1 MSSTLLPNSTN
12 ISNEMPKNLIAK
24 GINTETSSKNDTSEE
39 KGSFLNLILSKITR
53 KEKVDATSTTVQ
65 DAKKAPQL
73 DENMLLKEATFVQ
86 ILQLLEQLSGSSKL
100 GKIGNFDDKLKN
112 LLQNSAVLE
121 EFKNAKSLKDILA
134 LSKKYDLGLEKITI
148 TQKDIKQLEKT
159 FPNLAKEGF
168 FQPKKT
174 IIASEV
180 LLKKSKQIATPKETN
195 IQNSTNNTPTT
206 LSKILKELE
215 NKKSPKKIDKSYTT
229 TAKADSTITEK
240 TKTPTSK
247 IDILPQTEK
256 VRHSSSSLTQET
268 TLNIQSKTVQNR
280 LSSDIIN
287 QTIAK
292 ETLQETNAQ
301 EVSKTSEINTNIAKN
316 NKTQLNT
323 KSVDIKQTFNTFAN
337 DFKEQVEQYKPPLM
351 KVQLA
356 LNPKHLGEMEVT
368 IINRGT
374 NLHVNFASNTQA
386 MNLFIQNQAEFKNS
400 LVNMGF
406 TNLEMNFS
414 DERKGHEHKKEN
426 SSSDSQSEGED
437 FEELTKNEDTI
448 LDMVIPDYV

>member
-1 MSSTLLPNSTN
+1 MSSTLLPNSAN
-12 ISNEMPKNLIAK
+12 ISNEMPKNIVSQGTGGEAT
-24 GINTETSSKNDTSEE
+24 NVNDTTDD
-39 KGSFLNLILSKITR
+39 KGSFLNLILSKIAGEEKAKTASTLLPIIEDT
-53 KEKVDATSTTVQ
+53 KEMPK
-65 DAKKAPQL
+65 L
-73 DENMLLKEATFVQ
+73 DENILLKEATFVQ
-86 ILQLLEQLSGSSKL
+86 ILQLLEQLTGSTKL

-112 LLQNSAVLE
+112 LLQNASIFE
-121 EFKNAKSLKDILA
+121 EFKGAKSLKDILA

-168 FQPKKT
+168 FQPKKA

-180 LLKKSKQIATPKETN
+180 LLKKSTQIVAPEKAN
-195 IQNSTNNTPTT
+195 LQNSSPTT
-206 LSKILKELE
+206 LSAILKELE
-215 NKKSPKKIDKSYTT
+215 NKKDNRPTT
-229 TAKADSTITEK
+229 TSKTDTMAEKAKA
-240 TKTPTSK
+240 PTSK
-247 IDILPQTEK
+247 IDILPQAEK
-256 VRHSSSSLTQET
+256 VRQTSSSLTQET
-268 TLNIQSKTVQNR
+268 TLNIQSKNR

-287 QTIAK
+287 QTATK
-292 ETLQETNAQ
+292 EIISEANTQE
-301 EVSKTSEINTNIAKN
+301 SAKN
-316 NKTQLNT
+316 SDLNPNTIKTTKPQLNT
-323 KSVDIKQTFNTFAN
+323 KTVDIKQTFNTFAN
-337 DFKEQVEQYKPPLM
+337 DFKAQIEQYKPPLM

-356 LNPKHLGEMEVT
+356 LNPKHLGDMEVT

-426 SSSDSQSEGED
+426 SNSDSQSEGED
-437 FEELTKNEDTI
+437 FEELAKNEDTI
-448 LDMVIPDYV
+448 LDMVIPNYV